1 MFELVDRLVTFFQL
15 AWDWL
20 IAQPLPVQLVA
31 GAAGLAVFWVLWILL
46 RVVLVAFRAAF
57 RGL

>member
-1 MFELVDRLVTFFQL
+1 MLELFDRSSTVLGTAV
-15 AWDWL
+15 DWL
-20 IAQPLPVQLVA
+20 SAQPLPLQVA
-31 GAAGLAVFWVLWILL
+31 VGAICLAILWVSWILL

>member
-20 IAQPLPVQLVA
+20 IAQPLPLQLGA
-31 GAAGLAVFWVLWILL
+31 GVAGLAVLWVLWILL
-46 RVVLVAFRAAF
+46 RVTLAALRGAF

>member
-1 MFELVDRLVTFFQL
+1 MFDLADRLVNFFQL

-20 IAQPLPVQLVA
+20 IAQPLPLQL
-31 GAAGLAVFWVLWILL
+31 GAAVSGLVVLWVLWILL
-46 RVVLVAFRAAF
+46 RVTLAALRGAF